1 MGCAPLG
8 PGFKSQLCHFLVVGL
23 WGSCLTTPTLG
34 FLTCK
39 MRMKI
44 TTCHLM
50 VRVKRDDAK

>member
-8 PGFKSQLCHFLVVGL
+8 PGFKSRLCHFLVVGL
-23 WGSCLTTPTLG
+23 WGSRLTTPTLG

-44 TTCHLM
+44 TMCHLM
-50 VRVKRDDAK
+50 VRVK